1 MDLGFGVS
9 AFVAFAA
16 GLISFLSPCVLP
28 LIPSYLSVVSG
39 VSLEEMQEQGG
50 SSIRRKVFVSSLLFV
65 LGFSAVF
72 IALGASFSLLGQ
84 ALFRFR
90 GVLTYVGAG
99 VIILFGLYVAGVF
112 KPSFLYREYRLMGN
126 KKPIGYAGALLVGIS
141 FGIAWTPC
149 VGPALGAILT
159 LASSQGGIGQGTGLL
174 VIYSAGLAIPFLLSS
189 VALNTF
195 FKFSKGFR
203 GWMPIFQRAGG
214 VVLILMGVLLL
225 TGQFTRLN
233 SYAQSFTP
241 EWILRWL

>member
-9 AFVAFAA
+9 VFVAFAA

-50 SSIRRKVFVSSLLFV
+50 SSIRRRVFVSSLLFV

-90 GVLTYVGAG
+90 EVLTYVGAV

-112 KPSFLYREYRLMGN
+112 KPRLLSREYRLMGD
-126 KKPIGYAGALLVGIS
+126 KKPIGYAGALLVGVS

-159 LASSQGGIGQGTGLL
+159 LASSQGGFGQGTGLL
-174 VIYSAGLAIPFLLSS
+174 VVYSAGLAIPFLLSS
-189 VALNTF
+189 LALNTF
-195 FKFSKGFR
+195 LKFSKGFR
-203 GWMPIFQRAGG
+203 GWMPTFQRAGG
-214 VVLILMGVLLL
+214 VVLVLMGVLLL

-233 SYAQSFTP
+233 NIATALTP